1 LRDQTALPAYIS
13 WQLPNRDHPDRAL
26 GAKTCRPQLILVLGV
41 TVQLKKTATK
51 TTLALALALT
61 ATLGLGA
68 CGASDTNSSASGT
81 ASPASSD
88 LETEAA
94 SAVAT
99 VPAIPGGSTEVAL
112 DADFVAAL
120 GTLGLTPGVVG
131 GATLADG
138 TVAFPIT
145 GGTVTLYDKTTG
157 YRPWVQ
163 GIIFHDG
170 SGLSLT
176 AGATTV
182 ELTNFAVDPGK
193 PARLFGDVSVNG
205 QVAAMNAPLFD
216 LNGKN
221 LEAPTM
227 NADGSA
233 VLTGTSVNLS
243 PEAAAL
249 LNQTFS
255 TDALAG
261 GLVIGIATITVE
273 TK

>member
-1 LRDQTALPAYIS
+1 
-13 WQLPNRDHPDRAL
+13 
-26 GAKTCRPQLILVLGV
+26 
-41 TVQLKKTATK
+41 VQLTKTATK
-51 TTLALALALT
+51 TTLAIALALT
-61 ATLGLGA
+61 ASLGLGA
-68 CGASDTNSSASGT
+68 CGANSGAAGSSSAS
-81 ASPASSD
+81 AD

-112 DADFVAAL
+112 DDDFVAAL

-131 GATLADG
+131 GATLTDG

-163 GIIFHDG
+163 GVIFHDN

-176 AGATTV
+176 AGGTTV
-182 ELTNFAVDPGK
+182 ELTDFAVDPGK
-193 PARLFGDVSVNG
+193 PARLFGNVSVNG
-205 QVAAMNAPLFD
+205 QVAADNAPLFD

-221 LEAPTM
+221 LQPPTM
-227 NADGSA
+227 DADGSA

-243 PEAAAL
+243 SEAAAL
-249 LNQTFS
+249 LNSTFS